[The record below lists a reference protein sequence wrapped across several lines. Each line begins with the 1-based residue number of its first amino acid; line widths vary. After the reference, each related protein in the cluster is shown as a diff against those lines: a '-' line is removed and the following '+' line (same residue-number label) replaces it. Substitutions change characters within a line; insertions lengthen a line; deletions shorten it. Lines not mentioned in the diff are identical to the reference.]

1 MRYALVNDSGL
12 AVNVIL
18 WDGTEPYDPPEGHTL
33 HQLDDGSPVGPGWE
47 YDGIWTAP
55 AAEPAPEPEE

>member
-18 WDGTEPYDPPEGHTL
+18 WDGTEPYDPPESHTL
-33 HQLDDGSPVGPGWE
+33 HLLDDDSPVGIGWE

-55 AAEPAPEPEE
+55 PAAEEDV